1 MYMTAPVREWFSHEQ
16 LKRLNALVATIAW
29 LGDMVWLPDVAETTD
44 LPATW
49 EAGQLCLV
57 EADGCVYTYSE
68 DDSDWVKVAI
78 PSS

>member
-1 MYMTAPVREWFSHEQ
+1 MTAPVREFFDHEQ
-16 LKRLNALVATIAW
+16 LNRLNALVATIAW
-29 LGDMVWLPDVAETTD
+29 LGDMVWLPDVDATTD

-57 EADGCVYTYSE
+57 KADGCVYTYSE
-68 DDSDWVKVAI
+68 DDSDRVKVAI

>member
-1 MYMTAPVREWFSHEQ
+1 MYMTAPVREAFDHDQ
-16 LKRLNALVATIAW
+16 LRRLNALVATIAG
-29 LGDMVWLPDVAETTD
+29 LGDMVWLKDVATTGD

-68 DDSDWVKVAI
+68 DDSDWVKVAV